1 MARLHLVRH
10 ARTADTGVRLT
21 GRLPGVGLDAV
32 GREQAENAA
41 ALLAGT
47 RLGAVYTSPL
57 LRCRET
63 ARFIAAPHRLDPI
76 PYRSLIEVDYGAWSG
91 RTLAALRR
99 TRAWRIMEA
108 NPSRM
113 RFPGGEA
120 LFAVQARA
128 VAACEELAAAH
139 DREQIVLVSHGD
151 VIRTVIAHYLG
162 SPLDL
167 YERIAVDP
175 ASITA
180 IDLGT
185 PHPRVV
191 AVNRGPF

>member
-32 GREQAENAA
+32 GREQAETAA

-47 RLGAVYTSPL
+47 PLGTVYTSPL

-63 ARFIAAPHRLDPI
+63 ARIIAAPHRLDPI

-91 RTLAALRR
+91 RSLASLRR
-99 TRAWRIMEA
+99 TRAWRAMEA
-108 NPSRM
+108 SPSRM

-120 LFAVQARA
+120 LSAVQARA

-139 DREQIVLVSHGD
+139 HGAQIALVTHGD
-151 VIRTVIAHYLG
+151 VIRTVIAYYLG

-175 ASITA
+175 ASIAT

-191 AVNRGPF
+191 TVNRGPG